1 VCVQQQNADFF
12 HYSIP
17 KDKDLVS
24 QLDTSFHN

>member
-1 VCVQQQNADFF
+1 VQQQNADFF

-24 QLDTSFHN
+24 KLDTSFHN